1 MRIGTTARSGAHACQ
16 WPDAAAEAHPGK
28 QPAVAPPASV
38 IPRRRPLCT
47 PRASLRSHRRVAS
60 GLAYLR
66 PQPPEFEITQVA
78 SLGVDSSPHL
88 ARKIPDTL
96 FGIFFEEINHAGA
109 GGIWAELVS
118 NRGFEAGGPHTPS
131 NINPWSIIGDDSSI
145 FVGTDR
151 TSCFSR
157 NKVALR
163 MEVLCDNCPVGGVG
177 IYNPGFWGMNIEDGK
192 TYNLVMHVKSP
203 ETIEMT
209 VSLTSSDGLQVLA
222 SAAIRVPGGSN
233 WIKLDQKLVAKGT
246 DRTSRLQITART
258 KGVVWLDQVS
268 LMPSDTYKGHGFRTE
283 LISMLLDLKPRF
295 LRFPGGCFVEGSW
308 LRNAFRW
315 RDSIGPWEE
324 RPGHYGDVWNY
335 WTDDGLGYYEFLQ
348 LAEDLGA
355 APVWVFNNGISHH
368 DEVDTTAI
376 APFVK
381 DILDSLEF
389 ARGSAESTWGS
400 VRAAMGHPEPF
411 PVKYVAIGNEDCG
424 KENYRGNYLKFYN
437 AIREAY
443 PDIQMISNCD
453 GSSTPLDHPADLYDF
468 HVYTGSSALFSMKN
482 TFDNTS
488 RSGPKAFVSE
498 YAVTGNDA
506 GRGSL
511 LASLAEAA
519 FLTGLEKNSDVV
531 QMASYAPLFIN
542 DNDRTWNPDAIVF
555 NSWQQYGTPSYWM
568 QTLFRESSGATVHP
582 ISLSSSCSG
591 LLAASAITWH
601 DDENSFLRV
610 KIVNFGPDAV
620 GLTISAT
627 GLQGSI
633 NALGSTATVLTSG
646 GVMDENSFANPNKV
660 VPVTVELR
668 DAAEEMQVTLPPH
681 SLTAFDLALAQSRL
695 VADV

>member
-1 MRIGTTARSGAHACQ
+1 M
-16 WPDAAAEAHPGK
+16 
-28 QPAVAPPASV
+28 
-38 IPRRRPLCT
+38 
-47 PRASLRSHRRVAS
+47 
-60 GLAYLR
+60 
-66 PQPPEFEITQVA
+66 A
-78 SLGVDSSPHL
+78 SLGVDASSHL

-131 NINPWSIIGDDSSI
+131 NIEPWSIIGDDSSI

-151 TSCFSR
+151 TSCFRR

-192 TYNLVMHVKSP
+192 TYNLVMHAKSP
-203 ETIEMT
+203 EMIEMT
-209 VSLTSSDGLQVLA
+209 VSLTSSDGLRVLA

-233 WIKLDQKLVAKGT
+233 WIKLDQKLVAQGT
-246 DRTSRLQITART
+246 DRTSRLQITAKT

-348 LAEDLGA
+348 LSEDLGA

-453 GSSTPLDHPADLYDF
+453 GSSGPLDHPADLYDF
-468 HVYTGSSALFSMKN
+468 HVYTGSRALFSMKN

-531 QMASYAPLFIN
+531 HMASYAPLFIN

-568 QTLFRESSGATVHP
+568 QKFFRESSGATIHP
-582 ISLSSSCSG
+582 ITISSSYSG
-591 LLAASAITWH
+591 SLAASVITWH

-620 GLTISAT
+620 SLTFSAT

-646 GVMDENSFANPNKV
+646 SVMDENSFANPNKV
-660 VPVTVELR
+660 VPVMIELR
-668 DAAEEMQVTLPPH
+668 NAAEEMEVTLPPH
-681 SLTAFDLALAQSRL
+681 SLSAFDLALAQSRL
-695 VADV
+695 VAEM

>member
-1 MRIGTTARSGAHACQ
+1 
-16 WPDAAAEAHPGK
+16 
-28 QPAVAPPASV
+28 
-38 IPRRRPLCT
+38 
-47 PRASLRSHRRVAS
+47 
-60 GLAYLR
+60 
-66 PQPPEFEITQVA
+66 
-78 SLGVDSSPHL
+78 
-88 ARKIPDTL
+88 
-96 FGIFFEEINHAGA
+96 
-109 GGIWAELVS
+109 
-118 NRGFEAGGPHTPS
+118 
-131 NINPWSIIGDDSSI
+131 
-145 FVGTDR
+145 
-151 TSCFSR
+151 
-157 NKVALR
+157 
-163 MEVLCDNCPVGGVG
+163 MEVLCDNCPAVGVG

-192 TYNLVMHVKSP
+192 TYNLVMHAKSP
-203 ETIEMT
+203 EMIEMT
-209 VSLTSSDGLQVLA
+209 VSLTSSDGLRVLA

-233 WIKLDQKLVAKGT
+233 WIKLDQKLVAQGT
-246 DRTSRLQITART
+246 DRTSRLQITAKT

-295 LRFPGGCFVEGSW
+295 LRFP
-308 LRNAFRW
+308 
-315 RDSIGPWEE
+315 
-324 RPGHYGDVWNY
+324 
-335 WTDDGLGYYEFLQ
+335 
-348 LAEDLGA
+348 
-355 APVWVFNNGISHH
+355 GISHH

-453 GSSTPLDHPADLYDF
+453 GSSGPLDHPADLYDF
-468 HVYTGSSALFSMKN
+468 HVYTGSRALFSMKN

-531 QMASYAPLFIN
+531 HMASYAPLFIN

-568 QTLFRESSGATVHP
+568 QKFFRESSGATIHP
-582 ISLSSSCSG
+582 ITISSSYSG
-591 LLAASAITWH
+591 SLAASVITWH

-610 KIVNFGPDAV
+610 KVVNFGPDAV
-620 GLTISAT
+620 SLTFSAT

-646 GVMDENSFANPNKV
+646 SVMDENSFANPNKV
-660 VPVTVELR
+660 SHR
-668 DAAEEMQVTLPPH
+668 
-681 SLTAFDLALAQSRL
+681 SLLAF
-695 VADV
+695 

>member
-1 MRIGTTARSGAHACQ
+1 MRIGTTARAGTPTCQ
-16 WPDAAAEAHPGK
+16 WSSAAAEAHPGK
-28 QPAVAPPASV
+28 QSAVACPASV
-38 IPRRRPLCT
+38 IRRRRPLFR
-47 PRASLRSHRRVAS
+47 PHASLRSHRRLLKAATSGAS
-60 GLAYLR
+60 CTSY
-66 PQPPEFEITQVA
+66 
-78 SLGVDSSPHL
+78 SLSEVL
-88 ARKIPDTL
+88 C
-96 FGIFFEEINHAGA
+96 
-109 GGIWAELVS
+109 
-118 NRGFEAGGPHTPS
+118 GFEAGGPHTPS
-131 NINPWSIIGDDSSI
+131 NIDPWSIIGDDSSI
-145 FVGTDR
+145 FVATDR
-151 TSCFSR
+151 MSCFSR
-157 NKVALR
+157 NVVALR

-177 IYNPGFWGMNIEDGK
+177 VYNPGFWGMNIEDGK

-203 ETIEMT
+203 ETTELT
-209 VSLTSSDGLQVLA
+209 VSLISSDGLQILA
-222 SAAIRVPGGSN
+222 SAVIRVSGTSN
-233 WIKLDQKLVAKGT
+233 WIKLDQSLVAKGT
-246 DRTSRLQITART
+246 DRTSRLQITSNKR
-258 KGVVWLDQVS
+258 GVVWLDQVS

-348 LAEDLGA
+348 LSEDLGA

-368 DEVDTTAI
+368 DEVDTAAI

-389 ARGSAESTWGS
+389 AKGSAESTWGS
-400 VRAAMGHPEPF
+400 VRAAMGHPDPF
-411 PVKYVAIGNEDCG
+411 PVKHVAIGNEDCG
-424 KENYRGNYLKFYN
+424 KKNYRGNYLKFYN

-468 HVYTGSSALFSMKN
+468 HVYTDSKALFFMRN
-482 TFDNTS
+482 TFDKTS
-488 RSGPKAFVSE
+488 RIGPKAFVSE

-511 LASLAEAA
+511 LVSLAEAA

-542 DNDRTWNPDAIVF
+542 DNDRTWNPDAIIF
-555 NSWQQYGTPSYWM
+555 NSWQQYGTPSYWT
-568 QTLFRESSGATVHP
+568 QKLFHESSGAMMHP
-582 ISLSSSCSG
+582 IIVNSSYSG
-591 LLAASAITWH
+591 SLAASAITWH
-601 DDENSFLRV
+601 DNDNSFLRV
-610 KIVNFGPDAV
+610 KIVNFGPDV
-620 GLTISAT
+620 VSLTVSTT
-627 GLQGSI
+627 GIEGSV

-646 GVMDENSFANPNKV
+646 NVMDENSFTNPNKV

-668 DAAEEMQVTLPPH
+668 NAAEEMQVTLVPH
-681 SLTAFDLALAQSRL
+681 SFNAFDLELAQSKL
-695 VADV
+695 VAEM